1 VRVVESFAGF
11 SDVAYGREHGTMDLV
26 ILTNTSIPPS
36 RVQSIVP
43 DIRALYPRARLV
55 VLSGYCPEDFV
66 ADLVQKGIHG
76 FLTLPYEQ
84 DALLAEL
91 AGLLSTPTP

>member
-1 VRVVESFAGF
+1 
-11 SDVAYGREHGTMDLV
+11 VAHGREHETIDLV
-26 ILTNTSIPPS
+26 IVTNTSIPPS

-66 ADLVQKGIHG
+66 ADLMQKGIHG
-76 FLTLPYEQ
+76 FLTLPYDQ
-84 DALLAEL
+84 DALLAEVG
-91 AGLLSTPTP
+91 GLLSTPTP

>member
-1 VRVVESFAGF
+1 
-11 SDVAYGREHGTMDLV
+11 
-26 ILTNTSIPPS
+26 
-36 RVQSIVP
+36 
-43 DIRALYPRARLV
+43 

>member
-1 VRVVESFAGF
+1 
-11 SDVAYGREHGTMDLV
+11 
-26 ILTNTSIPPS
+26 
-36 RVQSIVP
+36 
-43 DIRALYPRARLV
+43 
-55 VLSGYCPEDFV
+55 V